1 MQNQIG
7 QFAVTRSQRN
17 PTALFGAG
25 LIDSIPESDI
35 EAGRQGQVPGI
46 PEIAGRVSRLKDKR
60 IGRFGWKSQTA
71 SLSDFVLTACAVEL
85 GLEVPA
91 HHQAG
96 SPQHPDAKPA
106 GLDLNAAE
114 CESLVA
120 YVTELP
126 RPIGAQARER
136 PRS

>member
-7 QFAVTRSQRN
+7 QFSISRSQRN
-17 PTALFGAG
+17 PTSLFGAG
-25 LIDSIPESDI
+25 LIDSISDRAI
-35 EAGRQGQVPGI
+35 EAGAKVKYPGFRQ
-46 PEIAGRVSRLKDKR
+46 IAGRVSRLKDKR

-96 SPQHPDAKPA
+96 SPSIPTPSP
-106 GLDLNAAE
+106 LDL
-114 CESLVA
+114 
-120 YVTELP
+120 T
-126 RPIGAQARER
+126 
-136 PRS
+136 